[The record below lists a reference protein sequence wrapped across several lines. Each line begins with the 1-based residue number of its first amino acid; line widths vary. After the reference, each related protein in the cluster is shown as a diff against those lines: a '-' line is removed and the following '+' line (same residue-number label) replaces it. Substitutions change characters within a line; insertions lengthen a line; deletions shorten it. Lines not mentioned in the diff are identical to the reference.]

1 MHQFNRKIS
10 TRPRWPLL
18 LLIPAVLALALA
30 VAAPRLQR
38 QWRIAGAGVGRPY
51 VEITTANGAQV
62 IVYVEIADTPEL
74 RARGLMNR
82 EALAEDRGMLFI
94 FEQDVQVPFW
104 MKDTL
109 IPLSIAF
116 IAADGT
122 IVDIKDMQPLDLSLV
137 YSQAP
142 YRYALEVNQG
152 FFTARGIGIGDI
164 AIVRGADDTA
174 TRELP
179 SGAGP

>member
-1 MHQFNRKIS
+1 MS
-10 TRPRWPLL
+10 
-18 LLIPAVLALALA
+18 
-30 VAAPRLQR
+30 
-38 QWRIAGAGVGRPY
+38 GPY
-51 VEITTANGAQV
+51 VQITTAHGAQV

-74 RARGLMNR
+74 RALGLMNR
-82 EALAEDRGMLFI
+82 EALAEDHGMLFV

-152 FFTARGIGIGDI
+152 FFAAHGIGIGDT
-164 AIVRGADDTA
+164 AMVRAADEA
-174 TRELP
+174 TTLELP
-179 SGAGP
+179 AGMGPR